1 MAHTVIWMATVYFTA
16 FVGCAFS
23 SPRYNANAS
32 VDDAAQ
38 SSTDAETTDGTT
50 DITTNATV
58 QSNNATSDQQNATS
72 AARLDHDRGGLGTE
86 TNNESSASIITDE
99 NNNGSMTNAVDT
111 NLGLNASKTTEE
123 QDTKN
128 ANLSNLNYDDDRC
141 PNCKPWKQFKQELEE
156 RHVATIKEYLLA
168 KLRMDSPP
176 VLKAPVPTLPLME
189 LQRDYMYLKDEPRYR
204 SRRVYAKNFFA
215 KTVQVFVMGKDGKYI
230 ALLY

>member
-23 SPRYNANAS
+23 SPRYNANAT

-50 DITTNATV
+50 GITTNATV
-58 QSNNATSDQQNATS
+58 QNNYATSDQQNATS
-72 AARLDHDRGGLGTE
+72 ADSLDHDRGGPGTE
-86 TNNESSASIITDE
+86 TNNQSSASIITDE
-99 NNNGSMTNAVDT
+99 NNNGRMATAVDK
-111 NLGLNASKTTEE
+111 NLGLNASKPTEE
-123 QDTKN
+123 HDDM
-128 ANLSNLNYDDDRC
+128 SNLDQYDDSC

-204 SRRVYAKNFFA
+204 NRRVYAKNFFA
-215 KTVQVFVMGKDGKYI
+215 KTVQVFVMGKDGK
-230 ALLY
+230 